1 MRAARLLVSASILS
15 VCALAA
21 SACKTANSA
30 KLKSEDGAL
39 AGGSGAPVTPLDDGK
54 NPGIAAGVTSVTK
67 GGEAALS
74 VDELKGLVDG
84 LAQTSSATM
93 VAANISPASSTG
105 MALADPKSQDVAQQI
120 QQIQTSLA
128 ESRARLERLK
138 ELGDDSAERV
148 ELERSIGTMQS
159 QMQQRQTDLGELRIK
174 EQKQAEA
181 AAKKKVDD
189 EKKAQQK
196 KEQDAIRAQQQQ
208 QQQAQEA
215 AERERLA
222 EQTRERERERERERL
237 REEQRQRSA
246 ELDALIA
253 RLQERVKT
261 SYGEA
266 CYVRAWT
273 TTSTFQLNSEGAPP
287 WGGYTVNF
295 YAEKTIWTEVN
306 GNPYLLG
313 AGSNYSFSGG
323 VASYILFKYPDSCKS
338 NFNVSSLAGQY
349 MGENT
354 SGGFTWRMW
363 GVLNSALQYNVYGGL
378 NIVNSIAISRGS

>member
-15 VCALAA
+15 AGLFAA
-21 SACKTANSA
+21 TACKTANSA
-30 KLKSEDGAL
+30 KLKSETGAL
-39 AGGSGAPVTPLDDGK
+39 AGGAGAPATPEDDGK
-54 NPGIAAGVTSVTK
+54 SPGLAPGVTSATK
-67 GGEAALS
+67 GGDAALS
-74 VDELKGLVDG
+74 VEDLKGLVDG

-93 VAANISPASSTG
+93 VAANISPSTTTG
-105 MALADPKSQDVAQQI
+105 LALEGPKSQDVAQQI

-128 ESRARLERLK
+128 ESKARLERLK

-148 ELERSIGTMQS
+148 ELERSIGTMQG
-159 QMQQRQTDLGELRIK
+159 QMQQKQTDLGELRVK
-174 EQKQAEA
+174 EQKAAEA

-208 QQQAQEA
+208 QQQVLEA

-222 EQTRERERERERERL
+222 EQARVRERERL
-237 REEQRQRSA
+237 REEQRRSMA
-246 ELDALIA
+246 EIDVLIG
-253 RLQERVKT
+253 RLQQRI
-261 SYGEA
+261 SSSLGDS

-273 TTSTFQLNSEGAPP
+273 TTSTFQLESEGAPP
-287 WGGYTVNF
+287 WGSYTVNF
-295 YAEKTIWTEVN
+295 YAEKTIWSEVN
-306 GNPYLLG
+306 GNPFLLS

-323 VASYILFKYPDSCKS
+323 VATYILFKYPDSCKS
-338 NFNVSSLAGQY
+338 SFSVSSLAGQY

-363 GVLNSALQYNVYGGL
+363 GVFNTAYRYNMHGGVNL
-378 NIVNSIAISRGS
+378 VNSISINRGS